1 MYARACS
8 LMMSKAEFF
17 EQASF
22 VNIVNKQI
30 KARVSKVIEKNLDET
45 VTKCMNGMGCQYK
58 DGCALRMNKNVKLLI
73 RKEIKKYGSGA
84 DDKRD

>member
-8 LMMSKAEFF
+8 LMMAKAEFF
-17 EQASF
+17 EQTSI

-30 KARVSKVIEKNLDET
+30 KARVCKVIEKNLDET
-45 VTKCMNGMGCQYK
+45 IGKCMNGLGCQYK
-58 DGCALRMNKNVKLLI
+58 DGCALRMNKNVKILI
-73 RKEIKKYGSGA
+73 RKELKKYGSGT

>member
-8 LMMSKAEFF
+8 LMMAKAEFF
-17 EQASF
+17 EQASI

-30 KARVSKVIEKNLDET
+30 KARVCKVIEKNLDET
-45 VTKCMNGMGCQYK
+45 IGKCMNGLGCQYK
-58 DGCALRMNKNVKLLI
+58 DGCALRMNKNVKILI
-73 RKEIKKYGSGA
+73 RKELKKYGSGT